1 MFNSQPHQSGE
12 PSSEEASAFRRA
24 RFLREAKAAY
34 AAGLARMAEQGI
46 DQSRR
51 LPPDVLFPDE
61 DLYPDGRDEAEA
73 APGPVSEEDTADS
86 QPGGLTPEEAQ
97 ARYEATAAV
106 LAERGLGPGE
116 AIPGCVYNAY
126 NPTGVGSSDGRG
138 RDEVD
143 ALPEGFDDLAAGPA
157 LALLLSTV
165 DKRRL
170 NGRDTVRVLRAQ
182 RRQISHYQAEEY
194 ASMVEAAHAV
204 NPDTN
209 QRSPHPNT
217 FAVDEIAAAVGYTRR
232 KAENELRKALK
243 LTGDLP
249 EVHAALGAGVID
261 GHKASVISDAAH
273 AARPAAYRQVA
284 VKILRTAA
292 RLTVGQIKARARRL
306 CIEDDPGYAQTR
318 YEQQLVARR
327 VVVEPTWTG
336 TADLQIRD
344 CDPALAQAA
353 AGRVD
358 SIARN
363 LKMAGATRTIPQ
375 LRADVALDLLT
386 GRHTDHPDT
395 GGGKK
400 AGSVNVCVDLTTLA
414 RLDDN
419 PAELSG
425 YGPVVADIARKVAA
439 EQQKTSQW
447 NAVVTDPETGEPLH
461 VVSTMRRPTKKQT
474 DMIRALHP
482 VCVFPGC
489 RMPAV
494 NCDLDHRID
503 HARGGPTT
511 VANHAPLCRHHH
523 RAKHEAG
530 WSYVK
535 TSRTTIEW
543 TSPLGRR
550 HQTGGNHTGES
561 RTGGRAPP

>member
-1 MFNSQPHQSGE
+1 MFNSQSHPSGEPSIDDMVGDGPGAHANLSDPVDTLGDMFDSQPHQSGE
-12 PSSEEASAFRRA
+12 ASSEEASAFRRA

-61 DLYPDGRDEAEA
+61 DLYPDRDEEEA
-73 APGPVSEEDTADS
+73 SPEPVSEEDTADS

-126 NPTGVGSSDGRG
+126 NPTGVGRSDGRG

-249 EVHAALGAGVID
+249 EVHAALV
-261 GHKASVISDAAH
+261 V
-273 AARPAAYRQVA
+273 
-284 VKILRTAA
+284 
-292 RLTVGQIKARARRL
+292 RR
-306 CIEDDPGYAQTR
+306 
-318 YEQQLVARR
+318 
-327 VVVEPTWTG
+327 
-336 TADLQIRD
+336 
-344 CDPALAQAA
+344 
-353 AGRVD
+353 
-358 SIARN
+358 S
-363 LKMAGATRTIPQ
+363 
-375 LRADVALDLLT
+375 
-386 GRHTDHPDT
+386 
-395 GGGKK
+395 
-400 AGSVNVCVDLTTLA
+400 
-414 RLDDN
+414 N
-419 PAELSG
+419 P
-425 YGPVVADIARKVAA
+425 
-439 EQQKTSQW
+439 
-447 NAVVTDPETGEPLH
+447 
-461 VVSTMRRPTKKQT
+461 
-474 DMIRALHP
+474 
-482 VCVFPGC
+482 
-489 RMPAV
+489 
-494 NCDLDHRID
+494 
-503 HARGGPTT
+503 
-511 VANHAPLCRHHH
+511 
-523 RAKHEAG
+523 
-530 WSYVK
+530 
-535 TSRTTIEW
+535 
-543 TSPLGRR
+543 
-550 HQTGGNHTGES
+550 
-561 RTGGRAPP
+561 